1 MEIYE
6 RSQEVC
12 QLIKEE
18 SREGEPQQQ
27 TKKPASR
34 AQTRAGLK
42 YGRLPSMGIVSPTG
56 GAFRRQPTTSPSSL
70 VSGIAEQRIT
80 FTIASANPGVH
91 RLLAGVGN
99 LLGPQS

>member
-1 MEIYE
+1 
-6 RSQEVC
+6 
-12 QLIKEE
+12 
-18 SREGEPQQQ
+18 
-27 TKKPASR
+27 
-34 AQTRAGLK
+34 
-42 YGRLPSMGIVSPTG
+42 MGIVSPTG

-99 LLGPQS
+99 LLGPQSSATPRSQMEYLSLLERSAL